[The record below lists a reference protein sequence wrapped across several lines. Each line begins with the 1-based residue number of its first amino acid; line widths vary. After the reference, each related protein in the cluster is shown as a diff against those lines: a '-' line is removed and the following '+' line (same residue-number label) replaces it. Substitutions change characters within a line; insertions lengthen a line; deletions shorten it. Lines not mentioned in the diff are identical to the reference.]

1 MAAMLRSIVIAVGV
15 LCIGGGVL
23 ALATGMWPGA
33 IGPAVF
39 GALLLL
45 GTVWER
51 LYYKPL
57 ERGRPGPGWVATEER
72 FIDED
77 SGRAVRVWVEP
88 KSGERAYV
96 RD

>member
-1 MAAMLRSIVIAVGV
+1 MLRSIVIAVGV
-15 LCIGGGVL
+15 LCIAGGAF
-23 ALATGMWPGA
+23 ALAAGVWPGA
-33 IGPAVF
+33 IGPTIF
-39 GALLLL
+39 GVLLLL

-57 ERGRPGPGWVATEER
+57 GRNRPGPGWVATDER

-88 KSGERAYV
+88 ASGERRYV
-96 RD
+96 TD

>member
-1 MAAMLRSIVIAVGV
+1 MLRSIVIAIGV

-23 ALATGMWPGA
+23 ALAAGVWPGA
-33 IGPAVF
+33 IGPTIF

-57 ERGRPGPGWVATEER
+57 ERSRPGPGWVATDER
-72 FIDED
+72 FVDDATGKPI
-77 SGRAVRVWVEP
+77 RVWLEP

-96 RD
+96 ED

>member
-1 MAAMLRSIVIAVGV
+1 MLRSILIAVGV
-15 LCIGGGVL
+15 LCIGGGAL
-23 ALATGMWPGA
+23 ALATGVWPGA
-33 IGPAVF
+33 IGPMIF

-57 ERGRPGPGWVATEER
+57 EKSRPGAGWVATDER

-77 SGRAVRVWVEP
+77 TGRVVRVWVEP
-88 KSGERAYV
+88 ASGERRYV

>member
-1 MAAMLRSIVIAVGV
+1 MLRSLVIAVGV
-15 LCIGGGVL
+15 LCIAGGAL

-33 IGPAVF
+33 IGPTIF

-57 ERGRPGPGWVATEER
+57 ERSRPGPGWVATEER

-96 RD
+96 KD